1 VKIKD
6 TKMKKLIILSIL
18 FSTIIPSD
26 FTNNGAIVTIQEG
39 VIVTM
44 IGSFENNGEVNNFGS
59 ISVSGNFTNT
69 GDCNFDPQSQFTLNG
84 EDQYFPSLTY
94 GDFTIDGSGT
104 KSMSGDCLVNGF
116 ALNSGILAINEHAL
130 TIDGVITYDGG
141 YISGEGSV
149 LHQGVEVYG
158 CTDDTA
164 TNYSPDY
171 IFDSGDCE
179 YGEAG
184 CNDETAYNFN
194 ENAQWNDGTCIYY
207 GDINADGSID
217 VVDVIA
223 MVGFVLEFVEPTPE
237 EILLG
242 DLYPDGVINI
252 YDIVSVVSI
261 IMSDSLLDTL
271 PLSEVTLIQENNS
284 LKFSKTGSI
293 AGIQIEYEGDFES
306 SIEGWMI
313 EKNENTIIM
322 VSIDGSDINK
332 LHYSGDL
339 KIISCSVVD
348 WELNKIQAEITV
360 IPDQFSLK
368 PAYPNP
374 FNPVTTINYAIPYD
388 AYVVIKA
395 FDVRGKEVADLVN
408 GMIEEGIHEVVW
420 DASKLSSGMY
430 FVRMTSGEFKA
441 VQKIVFVK

>member
-1 VKIKD
+1 
-6 TKMKKLIILSIL
+6 MKKLLSLTIL
-18 FSTIIPSD
+18 FSTMLPSD
-26 FTNNGAIVTIQEG
+26 FTNNGATVTIQDG

-59 ISVSGNFTNT
+59 MSVSGDFANT
-69 GDCNFDPQSQFTLNG
+69 GDCNFDPLSQFTLDG
-84 EDQYFPSLTY
+84 EDQFFPSLSY
-94 GDFTIDGSGT
+94 GNFTIDGSGT
-104 KSMSGDCLVNGF
+104 KSMNGDCFVNDF
-116 ALNSGILAINEHAL
+116 ALNSGILAINQDVL
-130 TIDGVITYDGG
+130 TIDGGITHSGG
-141 YISGEGSV
+141 YITGEGSV
-149 LHQGVEVYG
+149 MHQGVEVYG
-158 CTDDTA
+158 CTDETA

-194 ENAQWNDGTCIYY
+194 ENAQWNDGSCIYY

-223 MVGFVLEFVEPTPE
+223 MVGFVLVFVEPTPE
-237 EILLG
+237 QILLG
-242 DLYPDGVINI
+242 DLYQDGQINI

-284 LKFSKTGSI
+284 LKFSKSGSI

-306 SIEGWMI
+306 SLEGWMI
-313 EKNENTIIM
+313 EKNENTILM
-322 VSIDGSDINK
+322 VSMDGSDLDKIY
-332 LHYSGDL
+332 YSGDL
-339 KIISCSVVD
+339 RIESCSAVD
-348 WELNKIQAEITV
+348 WELNIIQAEIMV

-374 FNPVTTINYAIPYD
+374 FNPVTTINYAIPLD

-395 FDVRGKEVADLVN
+395 FDVRGKEIAELVN
-408 GMIEEGIHEVVW
+408 GQIEQGYHEVVW

-430 FVRMTSGEFKA
+430 FVRMTSGDFKA
-441 VQKIVFVK
+441 VQKIIFVK

>member
-1 VKIKD
+1 
-6 TKMKKLIILSIL
+6 
-18 FSTIIPSD
+18 
-26 FTNNGAIVTIQEG
+26 
-39 VIVTM
+39 
-44 IGSFENNGEVNNFGS
+44 
-59 ISVSGNFTNT
+59 
-69 GDCNFDPQSQFTLNG
+69 
-84 EDQYFPSLTY
+84 
-94 GDFTIDGSGT
+94 
-104 KSMSGDCLVNGF
+104 LVNGF
-116 ALNSGILAINEHAL
+116 ALNSGILAINEHVL
-130 TIDGVITYDGG
+130 TVDGNITYGGG
-141 YISGEGSV
+141 YISGDGSV

-158 CTDDTA
+158 CTDETA

-194 ENAQWNDGTCIYY
+194 ENAQWNDGSCIYY
-207 GDINADGSID
+207 GDINADGNID

-237 EILLG
+237 QILLG

-252 YDIVSVVSI
+252 YDIVGVVSLI
-261 IMSDSLLDTL
+261 LTDSLLDTL
-271 PLSEVTLIQENNS
+271 PLTDVTIIQEHHS
-284 LKFSKTGSI
+284 LKFSKSGSI

-306 SIEGWMI
+306 SLEGWMI

-322 VSIDGSDINK
+322 VSLDGSDLDK

-339 KIISCSVVD
+339 KIESCSVVD

-374 FNPVTTINYAIPYD
+374 FNPVTTFDYAIPYD

-395 FDVRGKEVADLVN
+395 FDVRGKEVAELVN
-408 GMIEEGIHEVVW
+408 GMIEEGNHKVVW

-430 FVRMTSGEFKA
+430 FVRMTSGDFKA

>member
-1 VKIKD
+1 
-6 TKMKKLIILSIL
+6 MKKIIILSLLI
-18 FSTIIPSD
+18 SAIIPSD
-26 FTNNGAIVTIQEG
+26 FTNNGATVTIQDG

-59 ISVSGNFTNT
+59 MSVSGDFANT
-69 GDCNFDPQSQFTLNG
+69 GDCNFDPLSQFTLDG
-84 EDQYFPSLTY
+84 EDQFFPSLSY
-94 GDFTIDGSGT
+94 GNFTIDGSGT
-104 KSMSGDCLVNGF
+104 KSMNGDCFVNDF
-116 ALNSGILAINEHAL
+116 ALNSGILAINQDVL
-130 TIDGVITYDGG
+130 TIDGGITHSGG
-141 YISGEGSV
+141 YITGEGSV
-149 LHQGVEVYG
+149 MHQGVEVYG
-158 CTDDTA
+158 CTDETA

-194 ENAQWNDGTCIYY
+194 ENAQWNDGSCIYY

-223 MVGFVLEFVEPTPE
+223 MVGFVLVFVEPTPE
-237 EILLG
+237 QILLG
-242 DLYPDGVINI
+242 DLYQDGQINI

-284 LKFSKTGSI
+284 LKFSKSGSI

-306 SIEGWMI
+306 SLEGWMI
-313 EKNENTIIM
+313 EKNENTILM
-322 VSIDGSDINK
+322 VSMDGSDLDKIY
-332 LHYSGDL
+332 YSGDL
-339 KIISCSVVD
+339 RIESCSAVD
-348 WELNKIQAEITV
+348 WELNIIQAEIMV

-374 FNPVTTINYAIPYD
+374 FNPVTTINYAIPHD
-388 AYVVIKA
+388 AYVAIKA
-395 FDVRGKEVADLVN
+395 FDVRGKEIAELVN
-408 GMIEEGIHEVVW
+408 GQIEQGYHEVVW

-430 FVRMTSGEFKA
+430 FVRMTSGDFKA
-441 VQKIVFVK
+441 VQKIIFVK

>member
-1 VKIKD
+1 
-6 TKMKKLIILSIL
+6 MKKLIILTML
-18 FSTIIPSD
+18 FSTMLPSD
-26 FTNNGAIVTIQEG
+26 FTNNGATVTIQEG

-44 IGSFENNGEVNNFGS
+44 IGSFENNGVVNNFGS
-59 ISVSGNFTNT
+59 MSVSGDFTNT
-69 GDCNFDPQSQFTLNG
+69 GDSNFDPSSQFTLDG
-84 EDQYFPSLTY
+84 EDQIFPSLTY
-94 GDFTIDGSGT
+94 GNFTIDGSGT

-141 YISGEGSV
+141 YISGDGSV

-158 CTDDTA
+158 CTDETA

-207 GDINADGSID
+207 GDINTDGNID

-223 MVGFVLEFVEPTPE
+223 MVGFVLEINELTPE
-237 EILLG
+237 QILLG
-242 DLYPDGVINI
+242 DLYLDGVINI
-252 YDIVSVVSI
+252 YDIVSVISI

-271 PLSEVTLIQENNS
+271 PLTEVTIIQEYHS

-306 SIEGWMI
+306 TLEGWMI
-313 EKNENTIIM
+313 EKNENTILM
-322 VSIDGSDINK
+322 VSLDGSDLNK

-339 KIISCSVVD
+339 KIKSCSVVD

-360 IPDQFSLK
+360 IPAKYSLK

-374 FNPVTTINYAIPYD
+374 FNPIATINYDIPYD
-388 AYVVIKA
+388 AYVVIKV
-395 FDVRGKEVADLVN
+395 FDVKGKEVADLVN
-408 GMIEEGIHEVVW
+408 GRIEEGSHEVVW
-420 DASKLSSGMY
+420 DASKMSSGMY
-430 FVRMTSGEFKA
+430 FVRMTSGDFKA
-441 VQKIVFVK
+441 VQKIIFIK

>member
-1 VKIKD
+1 
-6 TKMKKLIILSIL
+6 MKNLIILTIL
-18 FSTIIPSD
+18 FSTMLPSD
-26 FTNNGAIVTIQEG
+26 FTNNGATVTIQEG

-59 ISVSGNFTNT
+59 MSVTGDFTNT
-69 GDCNFDPQSQFTLNG
+69 GDGNFDPLSQFILDG
-84 EDQYFPSLTY
+84 EDQVFPSLSY
-94 GDFTIDGSGT
+94 GNFTIDGSGT
-104 KSMSGDCLVNGF
+104 KSMGGDCFVTGF
-116 ALNSGILAINEHAL
+116 ALNSGILALNDNVL
-130 TIDGVITYDGG
+130 TIDGGITYNSG

-149 LHQGVEVYG
+149 IHQGVEVYG
-158 CTDDTA
+158 CMDETA

-171 IFDSGDCE
+171 IFDSGECE

-184 CNDETAYNFN
+184 CNDETAYNYN
-194 ENAQWNDGTCIYY
+194 ENAQWNDGSCIYY

-261 IMSDSLLDTL
+261 IMSDSLLDTI
-271 PLSEVTLIQENNS
+271 PLTEVTLIQENNS

-293 AGIQIEYEGDFES
+293 AGIQIEYKGDFES
-306 SIEGWMI
+306 SLEGWMI
-313 EKNENTIIM
+313 EKNENTILM
-322 VSIDGSDINK
+322 VSMDGSDLNK
-332 LHYSGDL
+332 LYYSGDL
-339 KIISCSVVD
+339 KITSCTVVD
-348 WELNKIQAEITV
+348 WELNKIDAEVTV

-374 FNPVTTINYAIPYD
+374 FNPVTTINYAIPHD
-388 AYVVIKA
+388 AYVVIKV
-395 FDVRGKEVADLVN
+395 FDVSGKEVAELAN
-408 GMIEEGIHEVVW
+408 GQIKEGYHEVVW

-430 FVRMTSGEFKA
+430 FVRMTSGEFKS
-441 VQKIVFVK
+441 VKKLILLK